1 MIYKKIKKAKENLL
15 KMNAFEAAQAG
26 AKGTGIKADED
37 GLLKKSNPITFSANP
52 FKKTDPSGFISK
64 GSATFNETA
73 GEYFERKRRE
83 LGGTKTIPGA
93 KVEKIET
100 DNQKYLDSFLPGFKR
115 DNEGFDNIT
124 DYRLNKEGKYRP
136 KEVKLPDVNFLD
148 KKFVPDPPTEEKT
161 PASQQYNIGEKAAE
175 DANIARARIR
185 RGLNREERK
194 SIKDQ
199 VQKMRTLD
207 PDAAKKYKESMKE
220 SRKGTFLGLGIGG
233 DRQERKIQALKDA
246 GKLSEDYQ
254 SIKSEIADKNLK
266 MGTEERNQKIESATM
281 NKYNMGKDQF
291 GDFKAGSSK
300 SENAPIDPNAPVID
314 NLDTEIITENN
325 NNMFSNFMKNKTFG
339 GSLMTGFTKKGK
351 LGKNA
356 AAFKYKTGRGA
367 GY

>member
-1 MIYKKIKKAKENLL
+1 MIYKKIKEAKQNLL
-15 KMNAFEAAQAG
+15 KMNAIEAAQAG
-26 AKGTGIKADED
+26 AAGTGIDLNE
-37 GLLKKSNPITFSANP
+37 KKDNPITYKASP
-52 FKKTDPSGFISK
+52 SKKTDPGGFVSK

-83 LGGTKTIPGA
+83 LGGTKMVPGA
-93 KVEKIET
+93 KVEKLET

-148 KKFVPDPPTEEKT
+148 KKFVPDPPTEVKT

-175 DANIARARIR
+175 DANIAKNRIR
-185 RGLNREERK
+185 RGLNRDERK
-194 SIKDQ
+194 DIKNT

-207 PDAAKKYKESMKE
+207 PSASDKYKESMKK

-246 GKLSEDYQ
+246 GKLGEDYQ
-254 SIKSEIADKNLK
+254 SIKSEIADTNLK

-291 GDFKAGSSK
+291 GDFKGGSSK
-300 SENAPIDPNAPVID
+300 SEDAPIDPNAPVID
-314 NLDTEIITENN
+314 NLDTEVVTENN
-325 NNMFSNFMKNKTFG
+325 SNMFSSFMKNKTFG
-339 GSLMTGFTKKGK
+339 GSLMTGFGITKKGK

-356 AAFKYKTGRGA
+356 AAFKNKSGRGA